1 MSSVGDLGRRLADRR
16 RQLGLATEEVAN
28 RAGMSPAYIRV
39 LESSP
44 SPAVSAAALWKLADA
59 LETSVDVISGSGM
72 DAPPGRGDPSHR
84 PDLGH
89 LTIDECNA
97 LVAPGGVGR
106 FVFVDQRGPAALP
119 VNFRVL
125 DGDIVFRTKAKA
137 PFLADALRR
146 EISFEV
152 DHLDEALAEGW
163 SVLLTGEGH
172 VIVDPAERDRARAL
186 GVAPWAGGERE
197 AYVRLVPRMVTGR
210 RIRRS
215 GNG

>member
-1 MSSVGDLGRRLADRR
+1 LELT
-16 RQLGLATEEVAN
+16 TEEVAT
-28 RAGMSPAYIRV
+28 RAEMSPAYIRV

-44 SPAVSAAALWKLADA
+44 SPVVSAAALWKLADA
-59 LETSVDVISGSGM
+59 LETSVDLISGSGM
-72 DAPPGRGDPSHR
+72 VALPGHGDPSDR

-106 FVFVDQRGPAALP
+106 VVFVDQRGPAALP

-125 DGDIVFRTKAKA
+125 DGDIVFRTKTEAA
-137 PFLADALRR
+137 VLVDALRR
-146 EISFEV
+146 EVSFEV
-152 DHLDEALAEGW
+152 DHLDEALTEGW
-163 SVLLTGEGH
+163 SVLFTGAGH

-197 AYVRLVPRMVTGR
+197 AYVRLVPRKVSGR

>member
-1 MSSVGDLGRRLADRR
+1 MNSVGDLGRRLAERR
-16 RQLGLATEEVAN
+16 GQLGLTEQQVAS
-28 RAGMSPAYIRV
+28 RAGMSPTYIRV

-44 SPAVSAAALWKLADA
+44 SPVVSAAALWRLADA

-72 DAPPGRGDPSHR
+72 AAPPGRGDPSDR
-84 PDLGH
+84 PDLEH

-106 FVFVDQRGPAALP
+106 FVFVDDRGPAALP

-125 DGDIVFRTKAKA
+125 DGDIVFRTKSAA
-137 PFLADALRR
+137 AFLADALQ
-146 EISFEV
+146 EEVSFEV
-152 DHLDEALAEGW
+152 DHLDEALTEGW
-163 SVLLTGEGH
+163 SILLTGKGH

-197 AYVRLVPRMVTGR
+197 AYIRLVPRKVTGR

-215 GNG
+215 GDG